1 MFDKEKNYKN
11 VSANVQGYE
20 KNCTITIL
28 LPQQFY

>member
-11 VSANVQGYE
+11 VSLNVQGYE
-20 KNCTITIL
+20 KYCTITIL